1 MDLLDNV
8 AIELGFK
15 FHLYLVRDELYG
27 AKHLPM
33 TNAQSMLHN
42 LQSRGN
48 GAQDAMDDTATDA
61 GGQHMTRDSLNYV
74 EMEPDWDQSNGI
86 TSHTPFL
93 SCLTFRITHFRF
105 GNPFSNFVNITVADA
120 DKKYF
125 MSEDRIFGQKNQHV
139 FYKLDHEG
147 KRTQF
152 NRDFT
157 YMEERLVKEQRQQQ
171 EQRQKLRN
179 GEEVSNTKWNGIIGD
194 LISGSADMSFAAL
207 SVSK

>member
-1 MDLLDNV
+1 
-8 AIELGFK
+8 
-15 FHLYLVRDELYG
+15 
-27 AKHLPM
+27 
-33 TNAQSMLHN
+33 
-42 LQSRGN
+42 
-48 GAQDAMDDTATDA
+48 
-61 GGQHMTRDSLNYV
+61 
-74 EMEPDWDQSNGI
+74 
-86 TSHTPFL
+86 
-93 SCLTFRITHFRF
+93 
-105 GNPFSNFVNITVADA
+105 
-120 DKKYF
+120 

-157 YMEERLVKEQRQQQ
+157 YMQERLMKEQRQQQ